1 MITERREHGVWK
13 TGLWFIFKYFER
25 SSLGDTFHFV
35 TLPDSDSYSDS
46 FSIELSPEEFS
57 NIKPFSVSV
66 TEVTENST
74 SFIPFI
80 FTAYLFLFF
89 LPRN

>member
-35 TLPDSDSYSDS
+35 TLPDSDSYSD
-46 FSIELSPEEFS
+46 IPGICGLSEQS
-57 NIKPFSVSV
+57 W
-66 TEVTENST
+66 
-74 SFIPFI
+74 
-80 FTAYLFLFF
+80 L
-89 LPRN
+89 